1 MRTSTLVKG
10 IIVLV
15 LAILWSCDN
24 NQREV
29 QDLVDPWLRERTPVA
44 FKIEGQVGDPLI
56 ENNWRKDE
64 EGTIKVTLIS
74 SAIKDL
80 KNVKV
85 LNLKLQY
92 NATSTLTIGSTLDL
106 SNGSDSFEVIAENG
120 EKRTYVVTFDEFY
133 EPIVGD
139 YAVEQLW
146 MYGGTGPEYGGG
158 AFGL

>member
-80 KNVKV
+80 KNGCD
-85 LNLKLQY
+85 
-92 NATSTLTIGSTLDL
+92 A
-106 SNGSDSFEVIAENG
+106 
-120 EKRTYVVTFDEFY
+120 
-133 EPIVGD
+133 
-139 YAVEQLW
+139 
-146 MYGGTGPEYGGG
+146 
-158 AFGL
+158 